1 VTTLDTRTEIESD
14 DLAAGGRHRLHE
26 PGGRGGLIEV
36 VRHRTVLSMLARR
49 DVRVRY
55 RYSSLGFAWA
65 YVKPTI
71 QFLVYYFIIGVVLGL
86 DRRVENFAVYVFS
99 GLCLL
104 FFFNETI
111 ANATRSIVKNRAIVK
126 KIWLPRQVFPI
137 AGVIVAASRFV
148 PQFLILMIGATATG
162 WYFTWTGLAAAVAG
176 VGVVVVWGLA
186 LGLLLSAVNVYLR
199 EVQNFLELTGFLTH
213 WLTPMIKPWTL
224 VASRLVP
231 DLGLVGVMLLTAYL
245 WNPLTTAV
253 ELFHLAFWSP
263 TVDFYFELS
272 PYLWTRAYVFF
283 GLGVVVLA
291 GSQWLFKRLQV
302 RFAEEL

>member
-1 VTTLDTRTEIESD
+1 MTTLATRDEIESGD
-14 DLAAGGRHRLHE
+14 GLSGGKHRLHE
-26 PGGRGGLIEV
+26 PGGRGGLAEV
-36 VRHRTVLSMLARR
+36 LRHRTVLSMLARK
-49 DVRVRY
+49 DVRMRY

-71 QFLVYYFIIGVVLGL
+71 QFLVYYFVIGIVLGL
-86 DRRVENFAVYVFS
+86 DRRVQNFAVYVFS

-104 FFFNETI
+104 VFFNETI
-111 ANATRSIVKNRAIVK
+111 SNATRSIVKNRAIVK

-137 AGVIVAASRFV
+137 AGVIVASSRFV
-148 PQFLILMIGATATG
+148 AQFFILMVGATVTG

-176 VGVVVVWGLA
+176 VAIVVVWGLA

-199 EVQNFLELTGFLTH
+199 EIQNFLELSSFLTH
-213 WLTPMIKPWTL
+213 WLTPMIKPWNF
-224 VASRLVP
+224 VSSRLVP
-231 DLGLVGVMLLTAYL
+231 EWGLAGTIILTAYI
-245 WNPLTTAV
+245 WNPLCTAV

-283 GLGVVVLA
+283 GLGIVVLA
-291 GSQWLFKRLQV
+291 GAQWLFKRMQT